1 MKEATAAG
9 PPANPLTEG
18 PLLGAIL
25 RLSWPMMLGNF
36 LQTSSSIFDMIFV
49 GRLGPD
55 AIAGVSM
62 SGAIIQLV
70 MTLVIGI
77 DMGMRA
83 MVSRFYGARDLAMT
97 RRVVGQALLMA
108 GVLSVLLAATG
119 EIWRDDLLK
128 LIGASPEVVAQ
139 GSAYLQIF
147 FLGVSATVSLFFT
160 SGILQSIGD
169 AHTPMRLGAIAF
181 GANILLAPLF
191 IFGWG
196 PFPALGVPG
205 AALATVL
212 SRGVAGVLVLRLL
225 FRNSELGLRLT
236 DLRPDFQLMGRM
248 LRIALPG
255 SLQIGCYGVADILA
269 NYFIAGFGT
278 AAVAAFGVAAR
289 SSMLLMV
296 IGFGLSGAAAT
307 LVGQNLGAGKPDR
320 AARSAWIITGLYAVV
335 LLCGALAYYL
345 GAATIIGLFTTD
357 APTLAL
363 GIDCLRILSLGFLF
377 ISLNLIL
384 GRSLQGAGDTLS
396 PMLFALIARLP
407 LLMGLLYTLPHL
419 GGLGTDGLW
428 YSFFI
433 AGGVEGLLK
442 LFWFQRG
449 KWKTR
454 RV

>member
-1 MKEATAAG
+1 MRTAPPAA

-18 PLLGAIL
+18 PLLAAIL

-97 RRVVGQALLMA
+97 RRVIGQALLMA
-108 GVLSVLLAATG
+108 AVLSVLLAANG

-147 FLGVSATVSLFFT
+147 FLGVVATVSLFFT

-196 PFPALGVPG
+196 PVPALGVPG

-225 FRNSELGLRLT
+225 FRNQEMGLRLA
-236 DLRPDFQLMGRM
+236 DLRPDFPLIGRM

-269 NYFIAGFGT
+269 NYFIAAFGT
-278 AAVAAFGVAAR
+278 TAVAAFGVAAR
-289 SSMLLMV
+289 STMLMMV

-307 LVGQNLGAGKPDR
+307 LVGQNLGAGKPER
-320 AARSAWIITGLYAVV
+320 AARSAWIITGLYGVV
-335 LLCGALAYYL
+335 LLGGAVAYYL
-345 GAATIIGLFTTD
+345 GAAAIIGLFTTD
-357 APTLAL
+357 TQTLAL
-363 GIDCLRILSLGFLF
+363 GTDCLHVFSPGFLF
-377 ISLNLIL
+377 MSLNLIL
-384 GRSLQGAGDTLS
+384 GRALQGAGDTLS
-396 PMLFALIARLP
+396 PLVFALVARLP
-407 LLMGLLYTLPHL
+407 LLMTLLYTLPHL

-428 YSFFI
+428 YSFVI
-433 AGGVEGLLK
+433 ASAVEGLLK

>member
-1 MKEATAAG
+1 MRTAPETG
-9 PPANPLTEG
+9 TPSNPLTEG
-18 PLLGAIL
+18 PLLAAIL

-36 LQTSSSIFDMIFV
+36 LQTSSSIFDMVFV

-108 GVLSVLLAATG
+108 AILSLCLGTAG
-119 EIWRDDLLK
+119 ELWRDELLR
-128 LIGASPEVVAQ
+128 LIGASPQVVAQ

-147 FLGVSATVSLFFT
+147 FLGVAATVSLFFT

-169 AHTPMRLGAIAF
+169 AHTPMRLGAVAF
-181 GANILLAPLF
+181 GANILLDPLF

-212 SRGVAGVLVLRLL
+212 SRGVAGLLLLRLL
-225 FRNSELGLRLT
+225 FKNSEIGLRLA
-236 DLRPDFQLMGRM
+236 DLRPDFPLMERM

-289 SSMLLMV
+289 STMLLMV

-307 LVGQNLGAGKPDR
+307 LVGQNLGAGKSER
-320 AARSAWIITGLYAVV
+320 AAHSAWIITGLYG
-335 LLCGALAYYL
+335 GALLGGTFAYFL
-345 GAATIIGLFTTD
+345 GARTIIEIFTED
-357 APTLAL
+357 PQTLAL
-363 GIDCLRILSLGFLF
+363 GIDCLRVFSLGFLF

-384 GRSLQGAGDTLS
+384 GRALQGAGDTLS
-396 PMLFALIARLP
+396 PMLFALVSRLP
-407 LLMGLLYTLPHL
+407 LLMGLLYVLPRL
-419 GGLGTDGLW
+419 AGLGTDGLW
-428 YSFFI
+428 YSFVI
-433 AGGVEGLLK
+433 ASAVEGLLK

>member
-1 MKEATAAG
+1 MSSPGETVPG
-9 PPANPLTEG
+9 NPLTEG
-18 PLLGAIL
+18 PLLAAIL

-49 GRLGPD
+49 GRLGPN

-97 RRVVGQALLMA
+97 RRVIGQALLMA
-108 GVLSVLLAATG
+108 GVLSVLLALSG
-119 EIWRDDLLK
+119 ELWRDDLLR

-169 AHTPMRLGAIAF
+169 AHTPMRLGAVSFA
-181 GANILLAPLF
+181 ANILLAPLF

-212 SRGVAGVLVLRLL
+212 SRGAAGVLVLRLL
-225 FRNSELGLRLT
+225 FQNEELGLRLS
-236 DLRPDFQLMGRM
+236 DLRPDFALMGRM

-269 NYFIAGFGT
+269 NYFIATFGT
-278 AAVAAFGVAAR
+278 EAVAAFGVAAR
-289 SSMLLMV
+289 STMLVMV

-320 AARSAWIITGLYAVV
+320 AARSAWIITGMYGLF
-335 LLCGALAYYL
+335 LLAGTAAYYL
-345 GAATIIGLFTTD
+345 GAGAIIGIFTTD
-357 APTLAL
+357 PRTLAL
-363 GIDCLRILSLGFLF
+363 GTDCLHVFSGGFVF
-377 ISLNLIL
+377 MSLNLIL
-384 GRSLQGAGDTLS
+384 GRALQGAGDTLS
-396 PMLFALIARLP
+396 PLAFALFSRLP
-407 LLMGLLYTLPHL
+407 VLMGLLYFLPHL

-428 YSFFI
+428 YSFVI
-433 AGGVEGLLK
+433 ASGVEGLLK
-442 LFWFQRG
+442 LVWFQRG
-449 KWKTR
+449 KWKLR
-454 RV
+454 QV

>member
-1 MKEATAAG
+1 MKPLQEPTS
-9 PPANPLTEG
+9 PANPLTDG
-18 PLLGAIL
+18 PLLAAIL

-108 GVLSVLLAATG
+108 AVLSMLLAAGG
-119 EIWRDDLLK
+119 EIWRDGLLQ

-147 FLGVSATVSLFFT
+147 FLGVAATVSLFFT

-169 AHTPMRLGAIAF
+169 AHTPMRLGAVAF

-212 SRGVAGVLVLRLL
+212 SRGAAGALVLRLL
-225 FRNSELGLRLT
+225 FRNDEVGMRLA
-236 DLRPDFQLMGRM
+236 DLRPDFPLMGRM

-269 NYFIAGFGT
+269 NYFIAAFGT
-278 AAVAAFGVAAR
+278 EAVAAFGVAAR
-289 SSMLLMV
+289 STMLVMV

-307 LVGQNLGAGKPDR
+307 LVGQNLGAGKPER
-320 AARSAWIITGLYAVV
+320 AARSAWIITGLYGVF
-335 LLCGALAYYL
+335 LLAGTAAYFFGARF
-345 GAATIIGLFTTD
+345 IIGIFTQD
-357 APTLAL
+357 AKTLAL
-363 GIDCLRILSLGFLF
+363 GIECLRVFSAGFLF

-384 GRSLQGAGDTLS
+384 GRALQGAGDTLS
-396 PMLFALIARLP
+396 PLLFALVSRLP
-407 LLMGLLYTLPHL
+407 LLMGMLYVLPHL

-428 YSFFI
+428 YSFVI
-433 AGGVEGLLK
+433 ASAVEGLLK

-454 RV
+454 QV